1 MNLALRWK
9 SSFLF
14 DLGCHPKE
22 DGSTLHDTG
31 EYGKSRLKARIA
43 YSTRMF
49 VSHRFQI
56 FSRSSDE
63 SEGAS
68 ATRKVS
74 LNHCATSQR
83 GVRSELEGEAHTV
96 YP

>member
-22 DGSTLHDTG
+22 DGSTLHHMG
-31 EYGKSRLKARIA
+31 EYGRSHLTALIT

-49 VSHRFQI
+49 VSHKFQI
-56 FSRSSDE
+56 SSRSSYE

-68 ATRKVS
+68 ATRKAS
-74 LNHCATSQR
+74 LDRCARSHR